1 MKRLKVLVC
10 VAFIAASGAFAL
22 LNSEAVTGQG
32 TLSAPTGVIASDSRY
47 SNKVTI
53 WWDTIRG
60 ATSYRLF
67 RNAVNNPATATD
79 IGTTVSNF
87 FQDGGATPGQTSFY
101 WVRAENSSVVS
112 DFSTPNQGTRAI
124 PVGPPPPPGFPLN
137 PPPPAPVGNE
147 TTATKIY
154 LGKALFWDEQMS
166 STRTVSCGTCHH
178 SSNGGTDPRSV
189 PLGEASRNPG
199 LDGLLGTNDDVRGS
213 AGVPFTNPDG
223 TYVNLPV
230 YGLNAQVTGRKS
242 VSHINSAYPPILF
255 WDGRATQQF
264 RDPITNT
271 IVLNGGAA
279 LESQAAGPPLSSAEM
294 AHTGRDWN
302 DVAARMAVSKPL
314 ALSPSIPAALNT
326 WINGRTYSELFLE
339 AFGTGEVTPSRIAMA
354 IAAYERALY
363 TDQAP
368 IDLDNAG
375 IANLSP
381 AAQRGRGIFNGPGN
395 CNACHG
401 GPLFTD
407 NQFHNIGVRPPE
419 EDTGRFQVTGNELHI
434 GQFRTPDLR
443 NAGLR
448 RSFFH
453 NGQFTTL
460 AEVVNFYDR
469 GGDFDSPTKDPRIQ
483 PLGLTPGQQS
493 DLVAFLQALTDP
505 RLVTEAPPFDRP
517 MLFTESSFVPTLS
530 GTGINGSGNLLPQIK
545 VLSPPIVGN
554 PNFTVSMS
562 NALGNAQATLVIAGV
577 QPGTTP
583 GPVRNELKRLTVNT
597 ANTGAGNGW
606 SSVSFT
612 FTLPRKL
619 RGMTFYARW
628 YVQDP
633 SAPGGYAVSQIAVI
647 NAFNTSAS
655 GSLAARADELQEVVI
670 EVVDPDKKKILR

>member
-1 MKRLKVLVC
+1 MC
-10 VAFIAASGAFAL
+10 VAFVAGFGAFAL
-22 LNSEAVTGQG
+22 LNSKTVTGQG
-32 TLSAPTGVIASDSRY
+32 ALSAPTGVIASDSRY

-60 ATSYRLF
+60 ATNYRLF
-67 RNAVNNPATATD
+67 RNVVNNPATATD

-101 WVRAENSSVVS
+101 WVRAENSSTVS
-112 DFSTPNQGTRAI
+112 DFSTANQGTRAV
-124 PVGPPPPPGFPLN
+124 PVGPPPPPGFPLD
-137 PPPPAPVGNE
+137 PPPPGPPGNLI
-147 TTATKIY
+147 TATKIY

-189 PLGEASRNPG
+189 PLGDGSRNPG

-223 TYVNLPV
+223 TYVSIQT
-230 YGLNAQVTGRKS
+230 YGLNPQVTGRKS
-242 VSHINSAYPPILF
+242 VSHINSAYPPVLF

-264 RDPITNT
+264 RDPITNA

-302 DVAARMAVSKPL
+302 DVAARMAASKPL
-314 ALSPSIPAALNT
+314 ALSPSIPTALST
-326 WINGRTYSELFLE
+326 WINGRTYSDLFLE
-339 AFGTGEVTPSRIAMA
+339 AFGTGEVTPARISMA

-375 IANLSP
+375 ITNLSP
-381 AAQRGRGIFNGPGN
+381 AAQRGRGLFNGAAN

-407 NQFHNIGVRPPE
+407 NLFHNIGVRPPE
-419 EDTGRFQVTGNELHI
+419 EDTGRFQVTGDELHI

-483 PLGLTPGQQS
+483 PLGLTVGQQN
-493 DLVAFLQALTDP
+493 DLVAFLQSLTDP

-517 MLFTESSFVPTLS
+517 MLFTESAFVPTLT
-530 GTGINGSGNLLPQIK
+530 GTGINGSGNLMPQIK
-545 VLSPPIVGN
+545 ILSPPIVGN

-562 NALGNAQATLVIAGV
+562 NALGNAPATLIIAGV
-577 QPGTTP
+577 QPGNTP
-583 GPVRNELKRLTVNT
+583 GPVRNEMKRVTVNT

-606 SSVSFT
+606 SSLSFT

-628 YVQDP
+628 YVQDA

-647 NAFNTSAS
+647 NAFSTSAS
-655 GSLAARADELQEVVI
+655 GARSEKSDDIAEPVI
-670 EVVDPDKKKILR
+670 ELIGNDNKKNLR

>member
-1 MKRLKVLVC
+1 MKRLKIFVC
-10 VAFIAASGAFAL
+10 VAFVAGFGAFAL
-22 LNSEAVTGQG
+22 LNSKTVTGQG
-32 TLSAPTGVIASDSRY
+32 ALSAPTGVIASDSRY

-60 ATSYRLF
+60 ATNYRLF
-67 RNAVNNPATATD
+67 RNVVNNPATATD

-101 WVRAENSSVVS
+101 WVRAENSSTVS
-112 DFSTPNQGTRAI
+112 DFSTANQGTRAV
-124 PVGPPPPPGFPLN
+124 PVGPPPPPGFPLD
-137 PPPPAPVGNE
+137 PPPPGPPGNLI
-147 TTATKIY
+147 TATKIY

-189 PLGEASRNPG
+189 PLGDGSRNPG

-223 TYVNLPV
+223 TYVSIQT
-230 YGLNAQVTGRKS
+230 YGLNPQVTGRKS
-242 VSHINSAYPPILF
+242 VSHINSAYPPVLF

-264 RDPITNT
+264 RDPITNA

-302 DVAARMAVSKPL
+302 DVAARMAASKPL
-314 ALSPSIPAALNT
+314 ALSPSIPTALST
-326 WINGRTYSELFLE
+326 WINGRTYSDLFLE
-339 AFGTGEVTPSRIAMA
+339 AFGTGEVTPARISMA

-375 IANLSP
+375 ITNLSP
-381 AAQRGRGIFNGPGN
+381 AAQRGRGLFNGAAN

-407 NQFHNIGVRPPE
+407 NLFHNIGVRPPE
-419 EDTGRFQVTGNELHI
+419 EDTGRFQVTGDELHI

-483 PLGLTPGQQS
+483 PLGLTVGQQN
-493 DLVAFLQALTDP
+493 DLVAFLQSLTDP

-517 MLFTESSFVPTLS
+517 MLFTESAFVPTLT
-530 GTGINGSGNLLPQIK
+530 GTGINGSGNLMPQIK
-545 VLSPPIVGN
+545 ILSPPIVGN

-562 NALGNAQATLVIAGV
+562 NALGNAPATLIIAGV
-577 QPGTTP
+577 QPGNTP
-583 GPVRNELKRLTVNT
+583 GPVRNEMKRVTVNT

-606 SSVSFT
+606 SSLSFT

-628 YVQDP
+628 YVQDA

-647 NAFNTSAS
+647 NAFSTSAS
-655 GSLAARADELQEVVI
+655 GARSEKSDDIAEPVI
-670 EVVDPDKKKILR
+670 ELIGNDNKKNLR

>member
-1 MKRLKVLVC
+1 MKRLKIFVC
-10 VAFIAASGAFAL
+10 VAFVVGFGTFAL
-22 LNSEAVTGQG
+22 LNSKAVTGQG
-32 TLSAPTGVIASDSRY
+32 VLSAPTGVIASDSRY

-67 RNAVNNPATATD
+67 RNVTNNPATAAD

-87 FQDGGATPGQTSFY
+87 FQDGGIPAGQTAFY
-101 WVRAENSSVVS
+101 WVRAENSSTVS
-112 DFSTPNQGTRAI
+112 DFSTPNQGTRAT

-137 PPPPAPVGNE
+137 PPPPAPLGNE

-178 SSNGGTDPRSV
+178 ANNGGTDPRSAV
-189 PLGEASRNPG
+189 LGDASRNPG
-199 LDGLLGTNDDVRGS
+199 LDGILGTNDDVRGS

-223 TYVNLPV
+223 TYVNIPT

-242 VSHINSAYPPILF
+242 VSHINSAYPQLLF

-279 LESQAAGPPLSSAEM
+279 LESQAAGPPVSSAEM

-302 DVAARMAVSKPL
+302 DVASRMAGSKPL
-314 ALSPSIPAALNT
+314 ALSPSIPVALNT
-326 WINGRTYSELFLE
+326 WINGRTYSDLFLE
-339 AFGTGEVTPSRIAMA
+339 AFGTAEVTPARIAMA

-368 IDLDNAG
+368 IDLDTAG
-375 IANLSP
+375 ISNLSP
-381 AAQRGRGIFNGPGN
+381 AAQRGRGIFNGIGN

-401 GPLFTD
+401 GPLFSD
-407 NQFHNIGVRPPE
+407 NLFHNIGVRPPE
-419 EDTGRFQVTGNELHI
+419 EDTGRFQVTANPQHI

-443 NAGLR
+443 NVSLR

-460 AEVVNFYDR
+460 AQVVDFYNR

-483 PLGLTPGQQS
+483 ELNLTINQQN
-493 DLVAFLQALTDP
+493 DLVAFLQSLTDP

-517 MLFTESSFVPTLS
+517 MLYTESAFVPTLT
-530 GTGINGSGNLLPQIK
+530 GTGTVGSGGFIPQIK
-545 VLSPPIVGN
+545 ILSPPIVGN
-554 PNFTVSMS
+554 THFTVSMS
-562 NALGNAQATLVIAGV
+562 NGLGNAPATLVIAGV
-577 QPGTTP
+577 QPGNTP

-612 FTLPRKL
+612 FSLPRKL

-633 SAPGGYAVSQIAVI
+633 SAPGGYAVSQVAVI

-655 GSLAARADELQEVVI
+655 GTFTSRSEELQEPVI
-670 EVVDPDKKKILR
+670 EVIDTDKKINLR